1 MFRREDEPPSF
12 PRRAPSR
19 PSHKDSWPTGY
30 PTEDTSRLS
39 RGLEQFLIGIERQP
53 SSTIV
58 DMGGANQANVNYIT
72 NLGHRLSSEN
82 LLPAL
87 DTVWNDPRLS
97 ESRKIEDF
105 LDQTLNYQG
114 SSLGGV
120 LLWEGLEYL
129 PSPLLEAFVQ
139 RLHELLER
147 EALILA
153 VFHSEDR
160 AQMLA
165 HYAYRIMDSRTL
177 QTSPRGLRR
186 RAQSFSNRTLESL
199 FRDFQAVKFFLTR
212 DNFREVL
219 IRR

>member
-12 PRRAPSR
+12 PRRASSR
-19 PSHKDSWPTGY
+19 PSHKDSWPAGY

-87 DTVWNDPRLS
+87 DTLWNDPRPS

-120 LLWEGLEYL
+120 LLWEGLEYI

-186 RAQSFSNRTLESL
+186 RMQSFSNRTLESL

>member
-12 PRRAPSR
+12 PRRTSSR
-19 PSHKDSWPTGY
+19 PTANDSWPAGY
-30 PTEDTSRLS
+30 PTEDTSRVS

-53 SSTIV
+53 SSTVV
-58 DMGGANQANVNYIT
+58 DMGGANQANINYIT

-82 LLPAL
+82 LLPVL
-87 DTVWNDPRLS
+87 ETVWNDPHLS

-105 LDQTLNYQG
+105 LEQTLNYQG
-114 SSLGGV
+114 SSLGGL
-120 LLWEGLEYL
+120 LLWEGLEFL
-129 PSPLLEAFVQ
+129 PTPLLEAFVQ

-153 VFHSEDR
+153 VFHAEDR
-160 AQMLA
+160 AQILA
-165 HYAYRIMDSRTL
+165 NYAYRIMDSRTL
-177 QTSPRGLRR
+177 QISPRGLRR
-186 RAQSFSNRTLESL
+186 RAQTFSNRSLESL
-199 FRDFQAVKFFLTR
+199 FKDFQAIKFFLTR